1 MQTERNTRNI
11 LSMNRKNFIVPHDFT
26 PVADIALEHAIAT
39 AKPLNAQV
47 YVLHVVS
54 KEKSIKE
61 ADEKL
66 TAILAKYSTS
76 GVDLVPSVRMGSIF
90 EDIGEFA
97 AEHHAELI
105 FMGTHGAH
113 GWQHITG
120 SHALKVITSS
130 SVPFIIVQEKEIK
143 ETGYDDIV
151 VPMDLHKET
160 KQKLAIVANLA
171 TYFKSRVHVI
181 TPDETDEFLR
191 HQVQANI
198 QFAKKFFSDRG
209 IEVTATL
216 APSSG
221 FDKEVVKHA
230 VNIDADLIA
239 IMNLNRSNFLG
250 TITANYE
257 QYIITNDAKI
267 PALVVNPV
275 DLNPYGQSILFS

>member
-1 MQTERNTRNI
+1 
-11 LSMNRKNFIVPHDFT
+11 MNKKTFIVPHDFT

-39 AKPLNAQV
+39 AKPLSAQV

-54 KEKSIKE
+54 KEKGITE
-61 ADEKL
+61 AEEKL
-66 TAILAKYSTS
+66 NALISSYSS
-76 GVDLVPSVRMGSIF
+76 AGVDLIPTVRVGSIF

-113 GWQHITG
+113 GWQHVTG

-130 SVPFIIVQEKEIK
+130 SVPFVIVQEKGIK

-198 QFAKKFFSDRG
+198 QFANKFFSERG
-209 IEVTATL
+209 IEVTTKL

-239 IMNLNRSNFLG
+239 IMNLNRSNFFG
-250 TITANYE
+250 SMTANYE

-275 DLNPYGQSILFS
+275 DLNPYGQSVLFS

>member
-1 MQTERNTRNI
+1 MQTELNTRNI
-11 LSMNRKNFIVPHDFT
+11 LSMNRKNFIVPHDFSA
-26 PVADIALEHAIAT
+26 VADVALEHAIAT

-47 YVLHVVS
+47 FVLHVVA

-61 ADEKL
+61 ADDKL
-66 TAILAKYSTS
+66 NALLAAHSGC

-130 SVPFIIVQEKEIK
+130 SVPFIIVQEKGIK

-198 QFAKKFFSDRG
+198 QFANKFFSDRG
-209 IEVTATL
+209 IEVTTTL

-230 VNIDADLIA
+230 VNIEADLIA

-275 DLNPYGQSILFS
+275 DLNPYGQSVLFS